1 MSIEVQAAPAV
12 MTPDQCAALL
22 NVSKE
27 QLSIWRT
34 KGGGPRWSKPSDRII
49 RYLGADVVSWLE
61 ECRA

>member
-1 MSIEVQAAPAV
+1 

-49 RYLGADVVSWLE
+49 RYLGTDVVAWLE
-61 ECRA
+61 ENRA